1 MQTSA
6 ATGRWR
12 PATPDRLAIV
22 VPVYNE
28 EASVDEFYARVRGLG
43 LSGDLIFVDN
53 ASTDGTVSRIER
65 YPDAKLIRHARNE
78 GYGASI
84 RDGIE
89 VSEAERIIIIDADL
103 EYPPE
108 TLPVVLAAL
117 DEHAVVYAS
126 RFLDQRP
133 AMPLLRR
140 AGNRFITAMYNL
152 LFRQRTTDF
161 CTGLKGLRRSSLP
174 LSTLRQNGF
183 EHAIEL
189 GAMIALA
196 GEQIYDIPVC
206 YVPRSRGRSK
216 MRHLP
221 EVLKFVSYL
230 VLYWLRCVIL
240 RRPLAGDE
248 PGRASS
254 VPSRDAAAEKQ
265 PRDIG

>member
-1 MQTSA
+1 MHTS
-6 ATGRWR
+6 
-12 PATPDRLAIV
+12 PATERQGPAPDRVAIV

-43 LSGDLIFVDN
+43 LSGALIFVDN
-53 ASTDGTVSRIER
+53 ASTDGTVSRIQC

-89 VSEAERIIIIDADL
+89 LSEAERIIIIDADL

-108 TLPVVLAAL
+108 TLPMVLAAL
-117 DEHAVVYAS
+117 DEHAIVYAS

-133 AMPLLRR
+133 AMPVLRR
-140 AGNRFITAMYNL
+140 LGNRFITAVYNL
-152 LFRQRTTDF
+152 LFGQRTTDF
-161 CTGLKGLRRSSLP
+161 CTGLKGLWRDSLP

-196 GEQIYDIPVC
+196 GEQIHDVPVR

-216 MRHLP
+216 MRHLR
-221 EVLKFVSYL
+221 EALKFVSYL
-230 VLYWLRCVIL
+230 ILYWLRCVIF
-240 RRPLAGDE
+240 RRPLAGDGA
-248 PGRASS
+248 GRPSS
-254 VPSRDAAAEKQ
+254 ARPTRDADQKE